1 MDSLEAF
8 SRTRSRGERSS
19 GSHVLTSEKG
29 GEEVVVI
36 GRIIGS
42 TRFINKLTLKT
53 RKRIE
58 VH

>member
-8 SRTRSRGERSS
+8 SRTRSRGESS
-19 GSHVLTSEKG
+19 SAHMLTSEKG

-42 TRFINKLTLKT
+42 TRFIKKLTLKT